1 MSSNRSVKKPA
12 DSTET
17 RAKAATQ
24 CFCNGYNCSQAVL
37 TAFAGRYDLDEGLAM
52 RLSSCLGGGVGRMGE
67 VCGTLTGAALVVGL
81 ELGPKSSEDVDAK
94 EKTYVATRQLQERF
108 IERHGSNICKELL
121 QKDLS
126 NRSEYLQAK
135 ELGLFKIHC
144 PNYVETVVSLL
155 DQLLEDSEDQDER

>member
-52 RLSSCLGGGVGRMGE
+52 RLASGLGAIGRFFYRSIAGH
-67 VCGTLTGAALVVGL
+67 CFNH
-81 ELGPKSSEDVDAK
+81 LGK
-94 EKTYVATRQLQERF
+94 
-108 IERHGSNICKELL
+108 
-121 QKDLS
+121 
-126 NRSEYLQAK
+126 
-135 ELGLFKIHC
+135 
-144 PNYVETVVSLL
+144 
-155 DQLLEDSEDQDER
+155 